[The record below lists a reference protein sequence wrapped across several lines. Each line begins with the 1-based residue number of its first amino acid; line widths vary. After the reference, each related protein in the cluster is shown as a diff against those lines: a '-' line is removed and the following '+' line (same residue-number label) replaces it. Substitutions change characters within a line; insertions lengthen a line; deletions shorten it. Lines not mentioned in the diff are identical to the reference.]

1 MSSAFTGSFSST
13 VPPGKSTMNF
23 LLFFTALARASITS
37 LRRKSD
43 SWHAH
48 QVYNFKRNAFQVSTF
63 MITFVVSFSIGTFFW
78 FSSVQLL
85 RCVQLF
91 ATPWSAARQASLS
104 ITNSQTLLK
113 LTSIRSVIPS
123 SHICVYY
130 VNVMLIY
137 SYTKY
142 MINMG
147 GMANIIYKIDVHKFY
162 ICVYT
167 HTLLLLSH

>member
-91 ATPWSAARQASLS
+91 ATPW
-104 ITNSQTLLK
+104 TNCSTPGFPVHHQLLK
-113 LTSIRSVIPS
+113 LAQTHVHWVGDAIQPSCSLSSPSPPAFNLSQHQGLFKWVSS
-123 SHICVYY
+123 SHQVAK
-130 VNVMLIY
+130 VLEFQFWLI
-137 SYTKY
+137 
-142 MINMG
+142 
-147 GMANIIYKIDVHKFY
+147 A
-162 ICVYT
+162 
-167 HTLLLLSH
+167 LWL

>member
-78 FSSVQLL
+78 FSSVAQVCPTLCNPMVCSTPGFPVHHQL
-85 RCVQLF
+85 
-91 ATPWSAARQASLS
+91 PEP
-104 ITNSQTLLK
+104 IQTHVHRVGDA
-113 LTSIRSVIPS
+113 IQPS
-123 SHICVYY
+123 HP
-130 VNVMLIY
+130 
-137 SYTKY
+137 
-142 MINMG
+142 
-147 GMANIIYKIDVHKFY
+147 
-162 ICVYT
+162 
-167 HTLLLLSH
+167 LLSPSPPAFNLSQHQGIFQ